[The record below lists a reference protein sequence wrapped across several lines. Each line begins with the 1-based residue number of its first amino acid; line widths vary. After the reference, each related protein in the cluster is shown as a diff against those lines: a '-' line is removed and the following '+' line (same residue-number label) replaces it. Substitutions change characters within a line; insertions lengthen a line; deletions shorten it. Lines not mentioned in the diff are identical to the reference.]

1 VPLRAEL
8 AKSHEDEG
16 RANSARR
23 EWFTLIAITA
33 VIVAVGFVLWL
44 VGDIRGTVSDLQVE
58 VGKIQQTQEE
68 IQQAQAEGKVRG
80 LKLRALACRNLERQG
95 ETFEADDPCRDAEL
109 VPWFEPSPPPTRT
122 EGP

>member
-1 VPLRAEL
+1 MPFRAEL
-8 AKSHEDEG
+8 AAAHEEEE
-16 RANSARR
+16 RLRR
-23 EWFTLIAITA
+23 RRYLRYLVVIGVVTLIAVGL
-33 VIVAVGFVLWL
+33 VIWL
-44 VGDIRGTVSDLQVE
+44 VGDTRGTVADLQVE
-58 VGKIQQTQEE
+58 VDKIQDTQKE
-68 IQQAQAEGKVRG
+68 IQQAQAEGRVRG